1 MIELIENFNK
11 QLEEGIAIGEK
22 SKLTKSKKAF
32 KNIIISGMGGSGIA
46 GSIVSEIASKYSTV
60 PIILNK
66 DYGLPNFADSNS
78 LVIISSYSGNTEET
92 ISSLLEAR
100 KKKAKIVCITSGGKI
115 IDIAKKEKIDHII
128 VPSGMAPRA
137 TLGYGFVQQLYVF
150 NFFGIIPNTFK
161 KDLKNSIKLIEEQK
175 ENIKKEAKE
184 VAQFLYNKTPIIYTS
199 KPFEGVAVRFKQQ
212 LNENSKVSAWYGVI
226 PEMNHNELLGW
237 SLGKEYIAP
246 IFFRN
251 DIESIQNKKRVEVSK
266 QVISE
271 KTQIKEIW
279 TKGKSIIEKTI
290 YFIHLGDFVSVYLAD
305 LNKVDADEMEVIEN
319 LKKVLVKK

>member
-22 SKLTKSKKAF
+22 SKLTKNKKAF
-32 KNIIISGMGGSGIA
+32 QNIIISGMGGSGIA

-66 DYGLPNFADSNS
+66 DYSLPNFANANS

-92 ISSLLEAR
+92 ISSLLEA
-100 KKKAKIVCITSGGKI
+100 KKRKAKIVCITSGGKI
-115 IDIAKKEKIDHII
+115 LEMSKKEKIDHII
-128 VPSGMAPRA
+128 VPTGMAPRA

-161 KDLKNSIKLIEEQK
+161 KDLKSSIKLILEEK
-175 ENIKKEAKE
+175 ENIKKEARE
-184 VAQFLYNKTPIIYTS
+184 VARFLYDKTPIIYTS

-212 LNENSKVSAWYGVI
+212 LNEDSKVPAWYGVI

-237 SLGKEYIAP
+237 ELGKDNIAP
-246 IFFRN
+246 IFFRT
-251 DIESIQNKKRVEVSK
+251 DIEPTQISKRIAVSE
-266 QVISE
+266 QYISQ
-271 KTQIKEIW
+271 KTKIKEIKA
-279 TKGKSIIEKTI
+279 KGKSIIEKTI
-290 YFIHLGDFVSVYLAD
+290 YFIHLGDFVSVYLAY